1 MNNGKTL
8 VMLVYDVNNSFIINE
23 LKFYDKHKI
32 PVRLYTRST
41 PEELGF
47 IPSCIEVNT
56 ITDAAISAFS
66 IGVRNGLWFMWECAC
81 EVFRNL
87 RNPGYLKQ
95 AWKEIMAGLQ
105 SLKTALF
112 IRSMEKSS
120 ANKIFYSYWFY
131 HEATVLSWLKKI
143 GFTDVYVSRAHAFD
157 IYEDHRPNKVMP
169 FREFQ
174 LKQATAV
181 FPVSEDGTMYLRTRY
196 PSYKSKIRTL
206 KLGITNDISPDFYP
220 SENLKIIS
228 CGSVQKRKRTNLIYE
243 AVRDIPGAEW
253 THIGDG
259 PQMDEYFG
267 KLGQSTCKVRPLGAL
282 NNEAVF
288 REFQVQKFNVFISLS
303 ENEGIPV
310 SIMEAISFG
319 VPVISTDAGGCREIV
334 NAQTGVLIPVDFDME
349 ALKTILNGFM
359 DSAMNTPEFRE
370 GVYRFWE
377 RNFNAENNYKAFLN
391 TIMQ

>member
-8 VMLVYDVNNSFIINE
+8 IMLVYDVNNSFIINE
-23 LKFYDKHKI
+23 LKFYDQHKI

-41 PEELGF
+41 HKELGF
-47 IPSCIEVNT
+47 ESIYIDVIT
-56 ITDAAISAFS
+56 ITDNAISEFS
-66 IGVRNGLWFMWECAC
+66 LGIGDATRFLWVSAC
-81 EVFRNL
+81 EIFRNL

-105 SLKTALF
+105 SLKIALF
-112 IRSMEKSS
+112 IRSIEKSS

-131 HEATVLSWLKKI
+131 HEATVLSWLKNI
-143 GFTDVYVSRAHAFD
+143 GFTDGYVSRAHAFD
-157 IYEDHRPNKVMP
+157 IYEDHRPFKVMP

-174 LKQATAV
+174 LKQATVV
-181 FPVSEDGTMYLRTRY
+181 FPVSEDGSGYLRTRY
-196 PSYKSKIRTL
+196 PTYKSKIRTVY
-206 KLGITNDISPDFYP
+206 LGISNDSSPDFYP

-243 AVRDIPGAEW
+243 AVKDIPGAEW

-267 KLGQSTCKVRPLGAL
+267 KLGERTCKVRLLGAL

-288 REFQVQKFNVFISLS
+288 REFQAQKFNVFISLS

-319 VPVISTDAGGCREIV
+319 VPVIATDAGGCREIV
-334 NAQTGVLIPVDFDME
+334 NPDTGMLIPVDFDME
-349 ALKTILNGFM
+349 NLKKTLNGFTA
-359 DSAMNTPEFRE
+359 SAMNTPAFRE
-370 GVYRFWE
+370 GVHRFWQH
-377 RNFNAENNYKAFLN
+377 NFNAENNYKAFLN